1 MRLQKLAVA
10 IAITGALS
18 PGLANA
24 LGLGEVT
31 MNSSLNQPL
40 DAEIELLQLRDLT
53 RNEIL
58 PNLASRT
65 DFQRAGI
72 DRPFSL
78 SSLNFKTMMRKD
90 GTGYIHVTSADA
102 VREPF
107 LNFLMEVHWPSGRLL
122 REYTLLLDPPSF
134 SEQPAQPVRPPT
146 TWPYGARPQIQ
157 QPNPYV
163 EPHNRRTDEYLP
175 APERA
180 LQPEIRPITDRS
192 SGSARQTTQDDT
204 TTGSTVR
211 SYKVQ
216 PNDNLWSIARAVRP
230 SGELSVQ
237 QTMIA
242 IQRNNPNAFMRKNIN
257 ELKKGQ
263 VLRIPT
269 QDDILSMSYQDS
281 VAEVAKQN
289 REWQARLE
297 QLDASRRSKAD
308 LSGTGTVADGRLT
321 IVGSDNAAGSGQD
334 MGGGS
339 GSADSGAIQNDLS
352 RTLEK
357 VDELSR
363 ENDELRSRLKD
374 LDEQIAT
381 LKRLITLKDDQMAA
395 LQSSGKEPSGNESL
409 SKEPSDKESQARPEP
424 APEPKPMAPSKEE
437 DFLMG
442 IPLFWILGAL
452 IPVSLAGAFLAYR
465 RRKKSQDE
473 DDFDMAGD
481 DSEALPVMGDDL
493 LVDDQELQLDE
504 TLEIDEEALAEQELE
519 GEPEEEPEETV
530 QQTQDALSEADIYIA
545 YGRFPQAAELLSK
558 SIVAEPERTDLRL
571 KLLEVHAEAND
582 LDSFKTALIELE
594 ALGNEDANRQ
604 ADVFKA
610 RFSSDAFMQ
619 EGDDTVVNDLGDVDL
634 SDEVPDLGQEVD
646 SELEFDPDELDSE
659 GPGDDLEFDFSEED
673 EELPDLDLE
682 DLDLVDEPDVEGAGG
697 QDDEAVDDLDLGFA
711 PDPDFE
717 KESAGDSAISD
728 SMADFEAALGEGD
741 DLDFLSDEDEVST
754 KLDLARAYMDMGDKE
769 GAREILQEVVDSGN
783 DEQKEEAQDLIQG
796 LGD

>member
-1 MRLQKLAVA
+1 MRLQKLVVA
-10 IAITGALS
+10 MAMTGALGS
-18 PGLANA
+18 GLANA

-31 MNSSLNQPL
+31 MHSSLNQPL

-58 PNLASRT
+58 PNLASRN

-78 SSLNFKTMMRKD
+78 SSLNFKTRIRED

-134 SEQPAQPVRPPT
+134 SEQPAQPVRPAT
-146 TWPYGARPQIQ
+146 TFSTTSQPYVARPPIQ
-157 QPNPYV
+157 QPDPYV
-163 EPHNRRTDEYLP
+163 EPHNRRTDDYLP
-175 APERA
+175 VPEGA
-180 LQPEIRPITDRS
+180 LQPEIRPITERPF
-192 SGSARQTTQDDT
+192 GSTWQTTQDDT
-204 TTGSTVR
+204 TTGSTIR
-211 SYKVQ
+211 SYEVQ

-237 QTMIA
+237 QTMMA
-242 IQRNNPNAFMRKNIN
+242 IQRNNPNAFMRENIN

-269 QDDILSMSYQDS
+269 QDDILSMSYQES

-297 QLDASRRSKAD
+297 QLDASRRSRAD
-308 LSGTGTVADGRLT
+308 STGDGTAVDGRLT
-321 IVGSDNAAGSGQD
+321 IVGSDNAAVTGQD

-339 GSADSGAIQNDLS
+339 GSADTGALQNDLS
-352 RTLEK
+352 ITREK
-357 VDELSR
+357 MDELSR

-395 LQSSGKEPSGNESL
+395 LQSSGNEPEA
-409 SKEPSDKESQARPEP
+409 EPKPKP
-424 APEPKPMAPSKEE
+424 APEPKPMAPPKEE
-437 DFLMG
+437 GSL
-442 IPLFWILGAL
+442 LFWILGAL
-452 IPVSLAGAFLAYR
+452 VPVGLAGAFLVYR
-465 RRKKSQDE
+465 RRKKAQDE
-473 DDFDMAGD
+473 DAFDGD
-481 DSEALPVMGDDL
+481 GDGSKEMPLVGEDL
-493 LVDDQELQLDE
+493 LADDEELQLDE
-504 TLEIDEEALAEQELE
+504 TLEIDEEALIDKEFEDE
-519 GEPEEEPEETV
+519 SEETV

-545 YGRFPQAAELLSK
+545 YGRFPQAAELLGK
-558 SIVAEPERTDLRL
+558 SITAEPERTDLRL

-582 LDSFKTALIELE
+582 LDSFKAALAELE

-610 RFSSDAFMQ
+610 RFPTDAFMQ
-619 EGDDTVVNDLGDVDL
+619 EEGETVVNELSDVDL
-634 SDEVPDLGQEVD
+634 SEEAD
-646 SELEFDPDELDSE
+646 SEMDFDPGELDDGE
-659 GPGDDLEFDFSEED
+659 EPETEAEEPGDDLEFDFSEDDDGD

-682 DLDLVDEPDVEGAGG
+682 DLDLVDEPDAEG
-697 QDDEAVDDLDLGFA
+697 DDDLDLGF
-711 PDPDFE
+711 DPDSDSDFKE
-717 KESAGDSAISD
+717 ESAGDSAISD
-728 SMADFEAALGEGD
+728 SMSDFEAALDEDD
-741 DLDFLSDEDEVST
+741 DLDFLSEEDEVST
-754 KLDLARAYMDMGDKE
+754 KLDLARAYIDMGDQE
-769 GAREILQEVVDSGN
+769 GAREILQEVLDSGN
-783 DEQKEEAQDLIQG
+783 DEQKEEAQTLIQG
-796 LGD
+796 LSS

>member
-1 MRLQKLAVA
+1 MAM
-10 IAITGALS
+10 TGALGS
-18 PGLANA
+18 GLANA

-31 MNSSLNQPL
+31 MHSSLNQPL

-58 PNLASRT
+58 PNLASRS

-72 DRPFSL
+72 GRPFSL
-78 SSLNFKTMMRKD
+78 SSLSFKTRIRED

-146 TWPYGARPQIQ
+146 TRPYAARPPIQ
-157 QPNPYV
+157 QPDPYV
-163 EPHNRRTDEYLP
+163 EPHNRRTDDYLP

-180 LQPEIRPITDRS
+180 LQPEIRPITERPF
-192 SGSARQTTQDDT
+192 GSARQTTQDDT

-237 QTMIA
+237 QTMVA
-242 IQRNNPNAFMRKNIN
+242 IQRNNPNAFMRENIN

-269 QDDILSMSYQDS
+269 QDDILSMSYQES

-308 LSGTGTVADGRLT
+308 TAGDGTVADGRLT
-321 IVGSDNAAGSGQD
+321 IVGSDNAAGTGQD
-334 MGGGS
+334 QGGGS
-339 GSADSGAIQNDLS
+339 GSADTGALKNDLS
-352 RTLEK
+352 ITQEK
-357 VDELSR
+357 MDELSR

-395 LQSSGKEPSGNESL
+395 LQSSGNEPEA
-409 SKEPSDKESQARPEP
+409 K
-424 APEPKPMAPSKEE
+424 PKPKPKPAQESKPMVPPKEE
-437 DFLMG
+437 GGL
-442 IPLFWILGAL
+442 LFWILGAL
-452 IPVSLAGAFLAYR
+452 VPVGLAGAFLVYR
-465 RRKKSQDE
+465 RRKKAQDE
-473 DDFDMAGD
+473 DDFDIDGD
-481 DSEALPVMGDDL
+481 GSEAMPLMGEDL
-493 LVDDQELQLDE
+493 LADDEELQLDE
-504 TLEIDEEALAEQELE
+504 TLEIDEEALSDREFE
-519 GEPEEEPEETV
+519 GEPEETV

-545 YGRFPQAAELLSK
+545 YGRFPQAAELLGK
-558 SIVAEPERTDLRL
+558 SITAGPERTDLRL

-582 LDSFKTALIELE
+582 LDSFKAALAELE

-610 RFSSDAFMQ
+610 RFPTDAFMQ
-619 EGDDTVVNDLGDVDL
+619 EGGEPVVNDLSDVDL
-634 SDEVPDLGQEVD
+634 SEEADSEQEFDLG
-646 SELEFDPDELDSE
+646 ELDDE
-659 GPGDDLEFDFSEED
+659 DGLEAEEPGDDLEFDFSEDDEGD

-682 DLDLVDEPDVEGAGG
+682 DLDLIDEPDAEGSNDQGDA
-697 QDDEAVDDLDLGFA
+697 DLDDLDLGF
-711 PDPDFE
+711 DPDSDSDSDFDSDHE
-717 KESAGDSAISD
+717 EESAGDSAISD
-728 SMADFEAALGEGD
+728 SMSDFEAALDDDD

-754 KLDLARAYMDMGDKE
+754 KLDLARAYMDMGDQE
-769 GAREILQEVVDSGN
+769 GAREILQEVLDSGN
-783 DEQKEEAQDLIQG
+783 DEQKEEAQTLIQG
-796 LGD
+796 LDG

>member
-1 MRLQKLAVA
+1 MRLQKLVVA
-10 IAITGALS
+10 MAMTGALGS
-18 PGLANA
+18 GLANA

-31 MNSSLNQPL
+31 MHSSLNQPL
-40 DAEIELLQLRDLT
+40 DAQIELLQLRDLT

-58 PNLASRT
+58 PNLASRS

-78 SSLNFKTMMRKD
+78 SSLDFKTRIRED

-122 REYTLLLDPPSF
+122 REYTLLLDPPTF
-134 SEQPAQPVRPPT
+134 SEQPAQPVRPAT
-146 TWPYGARPQIQ
+146 TFSTTSQPYAARPPIQ
-157 QPNPYV
+157 QPEPYV
-163 EPHNRRTDEYLP
+163 EPHNRRTDDYLP
-175 APERA
+175 APEMA
-180 LQPEIRPITDRS
+180 LQPEIRPVTERS
-192 SGSARQTTQDDT
+192 SGSTWQTTQDDT
-204 TTGSTVR
+204 TTGSTIR
-211 SYKVQ
+211 SYEVQ

-237 QTMIA
+237 QTMMA

-308 LSGTGTVADGRLT
+308 STGDGKAVDGRLT
-321 IVGSDNAAGSGQD
+321 IVGSDNAAVMGKDLG
-334 MGGGS
+334 GGGS
-339 GSADSGAIQNDLS
+339 SSADTSALQNDLS
-352 RTLEK
+352 ITQEK
-357 VDELSR
+357 MDELSR

-395 LQSSGKEPSGNESL
+395 LQSSGNEPE
-409 SKEPSDKESQARPEP
+409 ARPQPKPASEP
-424 APEPKPMAPSKEE
+424 TPMAPPKEE
-437 DFLMG
+437 DSL
-442 IPLFWILGAL
+442 LFWILGAL
-452 IPVSLAGAFLAYR
+452 VPVGLAGAFLAYR
-465 RRKKSQDE
+465 RRKKAQDE
-473 DDFDMAGD
+473 DDFDID
-481 DSEALPVMGDDL
+481 DDGSKEMPLMGEDL
-493 LVDDQELQLDE
+493 LADDEELQLDE
-504 TLEIDEEALAEQELE
+504 ALEIDEEALIDKEFED
-519 GEPEEEPEETV
+519 EPEETV

-545 YGRFPQAAELLSK
+545 YGRFPQAAELLGK
-558 SIVAEPERTDLRL
+558 SISAEPERTDLRL

-582 LDSFKTALIELE
+582 LDSFKAALAELE

-610 RFSSDAFMQ
+610 RFLTDAFTQ
-619 EGDDTVVNDLGDVDL
+619 EGEEAVVNDLIDVDL
-634 SDEVPDLGQEVD
+634 SEEAD
-646 SELEFDPDELDSE
+646 SELETEAEEL
-659 GPGDDLEFDFSEED
+659 GDDLEFDFSEDDEGD

-682 DLDLVDEPDVEGAGG
+682 DLDLVDEPDAEG
-697 QDDEAVDDLDLGFA
+697 DDDLDLGF
-711 PDPDFE
+711 DPDSDSDSDSDFKE
-717 KESAGDSAISD
+717 ESAGDSAISD
-728 SMADFEAALGEGD
+728 SMSDFEAALDEDD

-754 KLDLARAYMDMGDKE
+754 KLDLARAYIDMGDQE
-769 GAREILQEVVDSGN
+769 GAREILQEVLDSGN
-783 DEQKEEAQDLIQG
+783 DEQKEEAQTLIQG
-796 LGD
+796 LSN